1 MLVITIYDFFLH
13 FITKASKLESGFY
26 GFLGL
31 PPKEKGPVVE
41 NGRPLYGYT

>member
-1 MLVITIYDFFLH
+1 MLVIIIYDFFLH

-26 GFLGL
+26 GLL
-31 PPKEKGPVVE
+31 KEKGPVVE